1 LSTRNTPNGD
11 TLNKVQLFQQT
22 GLQKVLPS
30 AMIRIPIPK
39 KELKENEYGRKG
51 AGHP

>member
-1 LSTRNTPNGD
+1 LSTKNTPNGD
-11 TLNKVQLFQQT
+11 ILNKVQIIQQT

-39 KELKENEYGRKG
+39 KELNKNEYGRKG
-51 AGHP
+51 AGPP